1 MTTPMVSTYS
11 MWNSFRNCRKQSEL
25 RYLQHLLPLERDRN
39 LHYGSLIHD
48 CLQLWHTGRDLA
60 AVLALIDRLCPNRI
74 HDENQRL
81 DAHLATAMMKAYAS
95 RYAAEDF
102 EVVALEKTFE
112 GPIVN
117 PATGAAS
124 RSFVL
129 AGKVDGIVRIGDEH
143 YLLENKTTSQLNS
156 DYLERLWT
164 DFQITIYA
172 YYVEQTM
179 GIPITGI
186 LYNILV
192 KAKLQQSKGETEE
205 EFEARRAELLAK
217 SKTGKTTAK
226 RKLPETDEE
235 FQQRLAE
242 KYTEPTMLHRE
253 MLYLSRDRF
262 DILRTELWELTQAF
276 LDARRRGVF
285 YQNTGFCFN
294 YHRPCAYFPICRS
307 NGNPNVVENL
317 YTITP
322 PHEELRAAASEPAF

>member
-11 MWNSFRNCRKQSEL
+11 MWNSFRNCRKQAEL